1 MPKHFF
7 NLSMFNDRRP
17 AAAFL
22 QNINTSLNFAPPKA
36 KIIITSPNTLAVVE
50 LSMFRAIY

>member
-1 MPKHFF
+1 
-7 NLSMFNDRRP
+7 MFNDRRP